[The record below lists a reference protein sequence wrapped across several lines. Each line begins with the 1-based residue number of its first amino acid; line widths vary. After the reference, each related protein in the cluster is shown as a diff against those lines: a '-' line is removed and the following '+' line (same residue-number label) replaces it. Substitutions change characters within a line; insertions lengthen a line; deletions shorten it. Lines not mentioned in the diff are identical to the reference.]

1 MELRH
6 GAKTVELRRG
16 WLRAKRDAALSIGN
30 FDGLHLGHQAL
41 LQRLDTLA
49 KPGDLEPNFERVVLS
64 FEPLP
69 REVFT
74 PANAAPIPRL
84 SSLREKLA
92 VLAASRQVDVLH
104 LLRFNRA
111 LAGLEAEDF
120 VRHVLCATLRV
131 RQLVVGD
138 DFRFGRGRRGDVAL
152 LEQMGRALGF
162 AVHTVAPVEVEGA
175 RVSSTRVRAA
185 LCAGALAEAGR
196 LLGRPYALCARVAH
210 GDKRGRELG
219 FPTLNLPLGR
229 KHFALHGV
237 YAVEVRGLEDG
248 VLYGVAN
255 AGVRPTVGG
264 VVPRVEAHVFDWA
277 GDAYGKQV
285 EVRFCA
291 FLRAEQ
297 RFAGLDELMAQIA
310 VDAQQARAFFGQS

>member
-1 MELRH
+1 L
-6 GAKTVELRRG
+6 LRRG
-16 WLRAKRDAALSIGN
+16 LVPATRDSAVSIGN
-30 FDGLHLGHQAL
+30 FDGVHLGHQAL
-41 LQRLDTLA
+41 LQRLDALA
-49 KPGDLEPNFERVVLS
+49 RPDALERVVLS

-69 REVFT
+69 REVFA
-74 PANAAPIPRL
+74 PANAEPIPRL

-92 VLAASRQVDVLH
+92 VLAASGQVDVLH
-104 LLRFNRA
+104 LLRFNQA

-120 VRHVLCATLRV
+120 VRDVLRASLRV

-152 LEQMGRALGF
+152 LERMGRTLGF
-162 AVHTVAPVEVEGA
+162 AVHTVAPVEVAGV

-185 LCAGALAEAGR
+185 LRAGALAEATS

-237 YAVEVRGLEDG
+237 YAVEVHGLDG
-248 VLYGVAN
+248 QVLRGVAN

-297 RFAGLDELMAQIA
+297 RFTGLSELMAQIA

>member
-1 MELRH
+1 M
-6 GAKTVELRRG
+6 ELRRG
-16 WLRAKRDAALSIGN
+16 LVCSSCDAAISIGN

-41 LQRLDTLA
+41 LRRLDALA
-49 KPGDLEPNFERVVLS
+49 QPASLDRVVLS

-69 REVFT
+69 REVFA
-74 PANAAPIPRL
+74 PANAEPIPRL

-92 VLAASRQVDVLH
+92 VLAASGQVDVLH
-104 LLRFNRA
+104 LLRFNQA

-120 VRHVLCATLRV
+120 VRRVLCETLRV
-131 RQLVVGD
+131 RQLVVGE
-138 DFRFGRGRRGDVAL
+138 DFRFGRSRRGDVAL
-152 LEQMGRALGF
+152 LEQMGQQLGF
-162 AVHTVAPVEVEGA
+162 AVSTVAPVELEGE
-175 RVSSTRVRAA
+175 RVSSTQVRAA
-185 LCAGALAEAGR
+185 LRAGHLEEAAC

-237 YAVEVRGLEDG
+237 YAVEVRGLEDR

-264 VVPRVEAHVFDWA
+264 LVPRVEAHVFDWA

-285 EVRFCA
+285 ELRFCA
-291 FLRAEQ
+291 FLREER
-297 RFAGLDELMAQIA
+297 RFAGLDALVAQIGL
-310 VDAQQARAFFGQS
+310 DAQQARAFFGQS